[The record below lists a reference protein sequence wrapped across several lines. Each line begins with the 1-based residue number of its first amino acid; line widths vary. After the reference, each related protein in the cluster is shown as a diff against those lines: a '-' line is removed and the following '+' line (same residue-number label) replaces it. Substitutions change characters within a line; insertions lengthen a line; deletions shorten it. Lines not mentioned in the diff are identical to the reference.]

1 VSNWRPLWWAL
12 LPRSLAGSG
21 QHRDARKHKLCPIH
35 VEPSLAENILNV
47 RWSETNSFRV
57 VDDTAEQVPSCKRGA
72 LMGVVDHKV
81 MNQDQSAGRERIH
94 RALGQDANVIVS
106 DGAPEI
112 RHQNYIMSDR
122 PIGGDS
128 VSTEVRDPPSKA
140 GLLSTSSGSV
150 NCLRE
155 VENCRGKLRICGTEC
170 ETIRT
175 AAATDIEQPSSAAEV
190 HMFGHEARRTKRAGY
205 VAPS

>member
-1 VSNWRPLWWAL
+1 LS
-12 LPRSLAGSG
+12 
-21 QHRDARKHKLCPIH
+21 
-35 VEPSLAENILNV
+35 
-47 RWSETNSFRV
+47 
-57 VDDTAEQVPSCKRGA
+57 
-72 LMGVVDHKV
+72 
-81 MNQDQSAGRERIH
+81 
-94 RALGQDANVIVS
+94 QDANVIVS

-128 VSTEVRDPPSKA
+128 ISTEVRDPPSKV
-140 GLLSTSSGSV
+140 GLPSISSGSV

-155 VENCRGKLRICGTEC
+155 VENCRGKLQICGTEC

-190 HMFGHEARRTKRAGY
+190 HMFGHEARWTKRAGMLRRAKTFSADSG
-205 VAPS
+205 VINETLVEALVREHPLATKGSAKMPETLIAKKRRSPD